1 MAKENNINI
10 SFSADDQITPVINK
24 IKGSLGGFN
33 QYGPESGAFMG
44 DELGADFAQ
53 FQESLESTATA
64 EAAVTEETNKL
75 DASFLKMG
83 KSGLSVGT
91 KSLFS
96 IAGAGMAAIG
106 AIKYVVKEMEELVKL
121 SEKKPELFTPE
132 QLKDVQAYGE
142 AVAVVADNFTE
153 LKIKALSPLMAGL
166 ADDLERINNA
176 DQSGRGGRKPIQDLA
191 DDYSNAASNVE
202 SYDRALTGTTQ
213 TQELSIKQIEALGK
227 IQDEADKKRLDAI
240 KELTKANQEY
250 LDDIGYWSDQYE
262 KKAETAAS
270 IAEARGEIEADLAQ
284 ARAQGWWEGSDKIQG
299 YIDKLADLDEKEQ
312 EAAENWEENIAKRK
326 LAMLEELL
334 SADGELTEAEL
345 QSLEEKGVAWG
356 VYTEEAI
363 AQEQALRAEV
373 QGLANDIMGI
383 PDRTINIEVN
393 ATGSGLALI
402 GGEGETKAKVGVKG
416 KKAAGG
422 PVSGGDSYLV
432 GEQGPELFTPGASGQ
447 ITSNANLGGIDEKRL
462 ARLITAAM
470 LKGLAQQ

>member
-1 MAKENNINI
+1 MPLVTPRSPGGGTGDINI
-10 SFSADDQITPVINK
+10 GFYADDNITPVVEN
-24 IKGSLGGFN
+24 IKKGLGGLQGEDGGGSFMEKLSEGFN
-33 QYGPESGAFMG
+33 EALFNISNLRNTIGMIG
-44 DELGADFAQ
+44 DVIKFATKQ
-53 FQESLESTATA
+53 
-64 EAAVTEETNKL
+64 L
-75 DASFLKMG
+75 D
-83 KSGLSVGT
+83 
-91 KSLFS
+91 
-96 IAGAGMAAIG
+96 
-106 AIKYVVKEMEELVKL
+106 ELVKL
-121 SEKKPELFTPE
+121 SEDRPELFSASE
-132 QLKDVQAYGE
+132 LQAVQEYGE
-142 AVAVVADNFTE
+142 AVNTAKDAWIGFKISASDNVLPDLTDSIRELTVDLFHHNEFLEIRNRLMDEGVDAEEARIQAVDTIINSLNAATVAGD
-153 LKIKALSPLMAGL
+153 SY
-166 ADDLERINNA
+166 
-176 DQSGRGGRKPIQDLA
+176 DQSIIRIGQNTEYTKETEKELTKARKDGEKAVKERA
-191 DDYSNAASNVE
+191 DAE
-202 SYDRALTGTTQ
+202 
-213 TQELSIKQIEALGK
+213 EE
-227 IQDEADKKRLDAI
+227 AI
-240 KELTKANQEY
+240 KRMTKANQEY

-270 IAEARGEIEADLAQ
+270 IAEARADIEADLAK
-284 ARAQGWWEGSDKIQG
+284 ARADGWQEGSDKIQG
-299 YIDKLADLDEKEQ
+299 YLDKLSDLDKKEQ